1 MSSTSV
7 RLPNELVEEARK
19 EARVYNRTVSGQIE
33 HWVKLGRTVETT
45 PGFTLDRVRAAFEQ
59 RFDPDDLTAA
69 EREIFEDLRGAA
81 MDAPSK
87 AKDDFLA
94 ELRQRTGT
102 VGYDE
107 RGRLVRT
114 LPDGGVEVLEE

>member
-1 MSSTSV
+1 MDGTAV
-7 RLPNELVEEARK
+7 RLPDELVEEARLHS
-19 EARVYNRTVSGQIE
+19 RTVSGQIE
-33 HWVKLGRTVETT
+33 HWAKLGHAVETT

-59 RFDPDDLTAA
+59 RFDPEDLTAA

-94 ELRQRTGT
+94 ELRQRSGA

-114 LPDGGVEVLEE
+114 LPDGGVEVLQE